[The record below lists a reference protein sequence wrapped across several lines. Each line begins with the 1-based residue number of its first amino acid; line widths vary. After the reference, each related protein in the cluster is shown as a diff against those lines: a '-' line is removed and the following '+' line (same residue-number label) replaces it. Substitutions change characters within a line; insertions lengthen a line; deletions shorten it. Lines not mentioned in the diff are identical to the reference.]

1 MTILYILHW
10 QDGETAFGS
19 AAKLSQYNCLETIKS
34 HMSGEFNKSQVPNFI
49 CCNIHM
55 HFIFFNIKSYLNL
68 SWFLPLSD
76 RYRNISIIC
85 SSLVLKI
92 YQSPLLIWNITH
104 SSIVAV
110 HGVIMYIVLD
120 FTDDLSS
127 SSSTLTQLLTKNNF
141 CMDVTSPGMCVKVI
155 LKVNLCF
162 SEKQCDTITV
172 NILVILLVFTE
183 KSFIPQILKL

>member
-92 YQSPLLIWNITH
+92 YQSPLLIWNITQQ
-104 SSIVAV
+104 
-110 HGVIMYIVLD
+110 YC
-120 FTDDLSS
+120 SS
-127 SSSTLTQLLTKNNF
+127 SWCHYVHCTWFYRWSEFQLQY
-141 CMDVTSPGMCVKVI
+141 S
-155 LKVNLCF
+155 
-162 SEKQCDTITV
+162 DTATD
-172 NILVILLVFTE
+172 
-183 KSFIPQILKL
+183 

>member
-1 MTILYILHW
+1 MSSINLRYQISYAVIYTCIYSLILNHIW
-10 QDGETAFGS
+10 
-19 AAKLSQYNCLETIKS
+19 I
-34 HMSGEFNKSQVPNFI
+34 
-49 CCNIHM
+49 
-55 HFIFFNIKSYLNL
+55 YLDF
-68 SWFLPLSD
+68 SPLSD

-85 SSLVLKI
+85 SSLVPVLKI

-155 LKVNLCF
+155 LKVNLWHNYSEHTCNIACF
-162 SEKQCDTITV
+162 YREVLYSPNLEI
-172 NILVILLVFTE
+172 VI
-183 KSFIPQILKL
+183 

>member
-1 MTILYILHW
+1 MSSINLRYQISYAVIYTCIYSLILNHIW
-10 QDGETAFGS
+10 
-19 AAKLSQYNCLETIKS
+19 I
-34 HMSGEFNKSQVPNFI
+34 
-49 CCNIHM
+49 
-55 HFIFFNIKSYLNL
+55 YLDF
-68 SWFLPLSD
+68 SPLSD

-85 SSLVLKI
+85 SSLVPVLKI
-92 YQSPLLIWNITH
+92 YQSLLLIWNTIH

-183 KSFIPQILKL
+183 KSFIPLILKL